1 MKPTPVE
8 MRPPKAPVYQYT
20 LPLGDE
26 SNLPATVIEA
36 EKNAI
41 LVALTLGGYQKQRY
55 IRHPGLGISKI
66 PAITGRGLQETSF
79 GDSKKYSAN
88 DEAFIGRHCG
98 GAAGDDT
105 P

>member
-8 MRPPKAPVYQYT
+8 MRPPKAPGYQYT
-20 LPLGDE
+20 LPLEDE

-36 EKNAI
+36 EKKAI

-55 IRHPGLGISKI
+55 IRHPGLGISKV
-66 PAITGRGLQETSF
+66 PANTGSGLQETSF